1 MKNIYTHTLENGLR
15 IIHRQFPS
23 EISYCGIA
31 LNTGTRDEYD
41 NEWGMAHFVEHML
54 FKGTKRRK
62 AHHISNRMEN
72 VGGDLNAYTT
82 KEETFIYSTFLKEYF
97 PRAVELLSDVIFNS
111 EFPETQINRE
121 REVILD
127 EIDSYADYP
136 SELIYDDFE
145 NLMLSGH
152 DLGHYILGDTESLN
166 SFNGDNIR
174 SFVERQYQTSE
185 MVFFSFGKTPFT
197 KVVKLLEKH
206 FNTILESDK
215 AQKIRVAPIITS
227 PITKIIEKNTTQ
239 THVVLGWNK
248 YNMFHPDRY
257 VIYLLN
263 NILGGGSLNSRLS
276 RTLREK
282 NGLVYNIESNISL
295 YSDTGFYSIYFA
307 SDPKNKDKCLKL
319 INKEIKVIMEKELT
333 HMQLTVAKRQWKG
346 QLGISAEMNENN
358 ALSMAKNYLHHKR
371 YIDIEEI
378 FAKVD
383 EISAKQ
389 IKDVANVLFSSAP
402 FELIY
407 K

>member
-31 LNTGTRDEYD
+31 LNTVSRDEFHSEY
-41 NEWGMAHFVEHML
+41 GMAHFVEHML
-54 FKGTKRRK
+54 FKGTKKRK

-97 PRAVELLSDVIFNS
+97 PRAVELLSDIIFNS
-111 EFPETQINRE
+111 SFPDVQINRE

-145 NLMLSGH
+145 NLIFANH
-152 DLGHYILGDTESLN
+152 DFGHYILGEPDTLN
-166 SFNGDNIR
+166 AFDNEMIKA
-174 SFVERQYQTSE
+174 FINRQYQTSE
-185 MVFFSFGKTPFT
+185 MVFFSFGKTPFS

-206 FNTILESDK
+206 FNIQQQQSERK
-215 AQKIRVAPIITS
+215 VRVAPTLNS
-227 PITKIIEKNTTQ
+227 PVKKALEKNTTQ
-239 THVVLGWNK
+239 THVVLGWNTFS
-248 YNMFHPDRY
+248 MFHPNRY
-257 VIYLLN
+257 VLYLLN
-263 NILGGGSLNSRLS
+263 NILGGGSLNSRLNRS
-276 RTLREK
+276 LREK

-295 YSDTGFYSIYFA
+295 YSDSGFYSIYFA
-307 SDPKNKDKCLKL
+307 CDPKNRDKCLKL
-319 INKEIKVIMEKELT
+319 IKKEIKDIMENELT
-333 HMQLTVAKRQWKG
+333 AMQLTVAKRQWKG
-346 QLGISAEMNENN
+346 QLGISAEINENN

-371 YIDIEEI
+371 FIDLEEI
-378 FAKVD
+378 FAQVD
-383 EISAKQ
+383 DIMSGQ
-389 IKDVANVLFSSAP
+389 IKKLAEELFSREW

>member
-1 MKNIYTHTLENGLR
+1 MKDIYTHTLENGLR
-15 IIHRQFPS
+15 VIHRQFPS

-31 LNTGTRDEYD
+31 INTGSRDEYPD
-41 NEWGMAHFVEHML
+41 EYGMAHFVEHML
-54 FKGTKRRK
+54 FKGTKRRR

-97 PRAVELLSDVIFNS
+97 PRAVELLSDIIFNS
-111 EFPETQINRE
+111 EFPQTQINRE

-145 NLMLSGH
+145 NLMFSGH
-152 DLGHYILGDTESLN
+152 DIGHYILGNPHTLNTFTSDKVN
-166 SFNGDNIR
+166 SF
-174 SFVERQYQTSE
+174 VKRQYQTTE
-185 MVFFSFGKTPFT
+185 MVFFSFGKTPFS

-206 FNTILESDK
+206 FNIIQPPIKPKERLAPVLATPVTNIL
-215 AQKIRVAPIITS
+215 
-227 PITKIIEKNTTQ
+227 EKNTTQ
-239 THVVLGWNK
+239 THLVLGWNTF
-248 YNMFHPDRY
+248 NMFNPNRY
-257 VIYLLN
+257 VLYLLN
-263 NILGGGSLNSRLS
+263 NILGGGSINSRLS
-276 RTLREK
+276 RSLREK

-295 YSDTGFYSIYFA
+295 YNDTGFYSIYFA
-307 SDPKNKDKCLKL
+307 CDPKNREKCLRL
-319 INKEIKVIMEKELT
+319 IKKELKSIMEKELT
-333 HMQLTVAKRQWKG
+333 PMQLTVAKRQWKG

-371 YIDIEEI
+371 FIDIEEV
-378 FAKVD
+378 FSKVD
-383 EISAKQ
+383 AISAEQ
-389 IKDVANVLFSSAP
+389 IKNLANELFSSAP